1 MKEFSVPSPQEARL
15 ETSVEMGTLCAF
27 YGGLLTDKQ
36 LQAMQLHFDEDL
48 SLGEI
53 ARQMNVSR
61 QNVHDLI
68 ARSSEKLRACEAALG
83 AAGRMERM
91 LERLARVQEL
101 LGAIAGQDIPTEARA
116 LTDEAARQIQ
126 RIQQE
131 EEDAQGL

>member
-1 MKEFSVPSPQEARL
+1 
-15 ETSVEMGTLCAF
+15 
-27 YGGLLTDKQ
+27 
-36 LQAMQLHFDEDL
+36 MQLHFDEDL

-68 ARSSEKLRACEAALG
+68 ARSSEKLRAGEAALG

-131 EEDAQGL
+131 EEDAHGL

>member
-68 ARSSEKLRACEAALG
+68 ARSSEKLRACEAAHG

-91 LERLARVQEL
+91 LERLGRVQEL
-101 LGAIAGQDIPTEARA
+101 LEALDRQALSPEARA
-116 LTDEAARQIQ
+116 LTAEAARQIQ
-126 RIQQE
+126 LIQQE
-131 EEDAQGL
+131 EEDAHGL

>member
-15 ETSVEMGTLCAF
+15 ETSVEMGPLCAF

-36 LQAMQLHFDEDL
+36 LQAMQLHFAEDL

-91 LERLARVQEL
+91 LERLGRVQEL
-101 LGAIAGQDIPTEARA
+101 LEALDRQAWSPDARA
-116 LTDEAARQIQ
+116 LTAEAARQIQ
-126 RIQQE
+126 LIQQE
-131 EEDAQGL
+131 EEDAHGL

>member
-1 MKEFSVPSPQEARL
+1 MKEPSVPNPQEARL
-15 ETSVEMGTLCAF
+15 EASVEMGTLCAF

-91 LERLARVQEL
+91 LERL
-101 LGAIAGQDIPTEARA
+101 GAIAGQDIPTEARA

-131 EEDAQGL
+131 EEDAHGL

>member
-1 MKEFSVPSPQEARL
+1 MKEPSVPSPQEARL
-15 ETSVEMGTLCAF
+15 EMGTLCAF

-131 EEDAQGL
+131 EEDAHGL

>member
-1 MKEFSVPSPQEARL
+1 MKEPSVPNPQEARL
-15 ETSVEMGTLCAF
+15 EASVEMGTLCAF

-68 ARSSEKLRACEAALG
+68 ARSSESSGPAKPPSARRDAWSACWSGWPGCRSCSALSP
-83 AAGRMERM
+83 GRTFPP
-91 LERLARVQEL
+91 RLA
-101 LGAIAGQDIPTEARA
+101 P
-116 LTDEAARQIQ
+116 
-126 RIQQE
+126 
-131 EEDAQGL
+131 

>member
-1 MKEFSVPSPQEARL
+1 MKNQTYRMTMLFDFYGETLTERQKEF
-15 ETSVEMGTLCAF
+15 
-27 YGGLLTDKQ
+27 
-36 LQAMQLHFDEDL
+36 FDLYYNEDL

-131 EEDAQGL
+131 EEDAHGL

>member
-1 MKEFSVPSPQEARL
+1 MKEPSVPNPQEARL
-15 ETSVEMGTLCAF
+15 EASVEMGTLCAF
-27 YGGLLTDKQ
+27 YGGLLTEF
-36 LQAMQLHFDEDL
+36 FDLYYNEDL

-131 EEDAQGL
+131 EEDAHGL

>member
-1 MKEFSVPSPQEARL
+1 MKELSVPSPQEARL

-36 LQAMQLHFDEDL
+36 LQAMQLHYDEDH
-48 SLGEI
+48 SLGDI
-53 ARQMNVSR
+53 ARQLNVSR

-91 LERLARVQEL
+91 LERLGRVQEL
-101 LGAIAGQDIPTEARA
+101 LEALDRQALSPEASA
-116 LTDEAARQIQ
+116 LTAEANRKNQLH
-126 RIQQE
+126 QQALE
-131 EEDAQGL
+131 EHHGL

>member
-1 MKEFSVPSPQEARL
+1 MQDKLELSLLLDYYGAFLTEARREIL
-15 ETSVEMGTLCAF
+15 SLSV
-27 YGGLLTDKQ
+27 
-36 LQAMQLHFDEDL
+36 DEDL

-116 LTDEAARQIQ
+116 LTDAAARQIQ

-131 EEDAQGL
+131 EEDAHGL

>member
-53 ARQMNVSR
+53 ARQMTVSR

-91 LERLARVQEL
+91 LERLGRVQEL
-101 LGAIAGQDIPTEARA
+101 LEALDRQALSPEARA
-116 LTDEAARQIQ
+116 LTAEAARQIQ
-126 RIQQE
+126 LIQQE
-131 EEDAQGL
+131 EEDAHGL